1 MLPNAQ
7 RERENIKILDS
18 PQCPERERHRER
30 EKCKCRRRKFRD
42 GRMRV
47 WECKPRARRI
57 W

>member
-30 EKCKCRRRKFRD
+30 EKCKCRKRKFRA